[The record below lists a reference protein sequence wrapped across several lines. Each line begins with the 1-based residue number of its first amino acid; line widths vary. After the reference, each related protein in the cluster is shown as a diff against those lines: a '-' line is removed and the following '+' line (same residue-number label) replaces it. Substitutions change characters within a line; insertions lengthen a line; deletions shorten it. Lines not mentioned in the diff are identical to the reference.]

1 LSQGK
6 KVRDI
11 LIKHFKNSAVKI
23 IVSPNGVEVHLPEGY
38 DESKVKEVINK
49 YEPWIERKL
58 RELSEL
64 VELSKQLEVVN
75 RSVEELRQLAKS
87 FADQA
92 AREVLSI
99 SNPCKIVVRDMS
111 RKWAS
116 LSERG
121 VLTINK
127 LACYLPDSL
136 VKYVIYHEICH
147 FLEKKHN
154 KRYWSCVE
162 KTIPNYK
169 ELESKLRAYEVKLKT
184 KEALTNLR
192 VLKS

>member
-1 LSQGK
+1 LSQSK
-6 KVRDI
+6 KVQNISIRY
-11 LIKHFKNSAVKI
+11 FKNSAVKI
-23 IVSPNGVEVHLPEGY
+23 IVSPNEVEVHLPEGY
-38 DESKVKEVINK
+38 DELKAKEIVNK

-58 RELSEL
+58 RELLEL

-75 RSVEELRQLAKS
+75 RSAEELRQLAKS

-92 AREVLSI
+92 AREVLGI

-121 VLTINK
+121 MLTINK
-127 LACYLPDSL
+127 LARYLPDAL
-136 VKYVIYHEICH
+136 VKYIIYHEICH
-147 FLEKKHN
+147 LLEKKHN

-162 KTIPNYK
+162 KTIPNYE
-169 ELESKLRAYEVKLKT
+169 ELEYKLRAYEAKLKT
-184 KEALTNLR
+184 REALT
-192 VLKS
+192 

>member
-1 LSQGK
+1 MNN
-6 KVRDI
+6 I
-11 LIKHFKNSAVKI
+11 FIKYFKNSAVKI
-23 IVSPNGVEVHLPEGY
+23 IVNPDRVEVHLPMGY
-38 DESKVKEVINK
+38 DELKAKEIVSK

-64 VELSKQLEVVN
+64 VEISKQLEVVN
-75 RSVEELRQLAKS
+75 RSVEELKQLAKNY
-87 FADQA
+87 ADQA
-92 AREVLSI
+92 SREVLGI
-99 SNPCKIVVRDMS
+99 SNPCKIVVRDMT

-116 LSERG
+116 LSKRG

-136 VKYVIYHEICH
+136 VKYIVYHEICH
-147 FLEKKHN
+147 FIEKKHN